1 MEHKNLMIMG
11 TASGV
16 GKSLVT
22 LGLCRIMY
30 KDGYSVAPFKSQ
42 NMALNSCITE
52 DGDEIGKGQGL
63 QSLACGLQPKYYM
76 NPILLKP
83 VGNGKIQLIINGK
96 LNSIRTGDEYN
107 KGKYLLKD
115 ILRESYRKIREK
127 YRYSIIEGA
136 GSPVEINIK
145 EEDISNMGMA
155 RIANSPVILVADI
168 DRGGVFASIYG
179 TLLLLDEEDRKR
191 VKGVIINK
199 FRGNLESFKKSLVE
213 VEKKLGIEFLGV
225 LPYEKID
232 IEAEDGLSEELK
244 REKDE
249 KSVKISIVKSKYS
262 SNLGDFYFLDIYKN
276 IQIKYVENK
285 NELGE
290 EDIIIIPES
299 DNVIDDFLELK
310 KRGIIEDIIKENNMG
325 KKIIAIGEGNY
336 ILYKCGLIDID
347 GSFFEKNELINKYF
361 HKFFGEYEGVKILGY
376 KAIYNENEFP
386 SFIINNNIIGTFI
399 HKIFQNKNFIEKL
412 TEEIMKNKN
421 IQKDVTTFEEYRER
435 EFDKAEALLRK
446 NIDIEKIYKI
456 INGEL

>member
-1 MEHKNLMIMG
+1 MEHRNLMIMG

-22 LGLCRIMY
+22 LGLCRVIY

-52 DGDEIGKGQGL
+52 DGDEIGKGQEL
-63 QSLACGLQPKYYM
+63 QSLACGLKPKYYM
-76 NPILLKP
+76 NPIMLKP
-83 VGNGKIQLIINGK
+83 IGNGKIQLIINGK
-96 LNSIRTGDEYN
+96 PNCIKTGEEYN
-107 KGKYLLKD
+107 KGKYLLKN
-115 ILRESYRKIREK
+115 ILVENYNKIK
-127 YRYSIIEGA
+127 NNYKYSIIEGA

-155 RIANSPVILVADI
+155 KIANSPVILVADI

-179 TLLLLDEEDRKR
+179 TLLLLNEDDRKR
-191 VKGVIINK
+191 IKGVIINK
-199 FRGNLESFKKSLVE
+199 FRGNLESFKKSLLPL
-213 VEKKLGIEFLGV
+213 EKKLGIEFLGV

-232 IEAEDGLSEELK
+232 IEAEDGLAEELK

-249 KSVKISIVKSKYS
+249 NNIKISIIKSKYT

-276 IQIKYVENK
+276 IQVKYVEHK

-299 DNVIDDFLELK
+299 DNIIEDFLELK
-310 KRGIIEDIIKENNMG
+310 KRGIIEDIIKEHNKE

-336 ILYKCGLIDID
+336 ILYKCGLSDID
-347 GSFFEKNELINKYF
+347 GKFFEKNELINRYF
-361 HKFFGEYEGVKILGY
+361 HKYFGEYEGVKIIGY

-386 SFIINNNIIGTFI
+386 DFVIKNNLLGTFI

-412 TEEIMKNKN
+412 AEDIMQRKN
-421 IQKDVTTFEEYRER
+421 INKDITTFDEYRLR
-435 EFDKAEALLRK
+435 EFDKIEKLLRE

-456 INGEL
+456 INREI